1 MNTLERLRDGQL
13 AGATRL
19 DLNLGLKEVPDEV
32 FDLADTLEVLNLSG
46 NCLTTLPAELGRL
59 KRLKVIFCSNNPF
72 ETLPDVLGECPALEM
87 IGFKACQISQ
97 VPPQSLPPALRWL
110 ILTDNRI
117 EHLPDTFDGFPRLRK
132 LMLAGNRLR
141 ALPESLAQNA
151 ELELLRIACNGL
163 ERLPPWLL
171 DLPRLT
177 WLAYAGNPLC
187 PARPSAPVEALQWQ
201 ALSVGRKLGEG
212 ASGTVYQANL
222 PTGEAV
228 AVKCFKA
235 HRTSDGAPEDEIAAC
250 LHAGSHPSLVPQ
262 RGQLEGHPEGLPGM
276 VMELIDPAYRI
287 LAGPPS
293 FESCTRDVY
302 APTLSFETAAAHR
315 MLSGLASATRHLHE
329 RGVMHGD
336 LYGHNV
342 LYRDDGH
349 ALLGDFGA
357 ASRYRPED
365 KALASK
371 LEAIEVRAFGI
382 LLEEVAGRCRAA
394 PPGWKALSDTCQQP
408 DPGARPCFRDVEA
421 TL

>member
-19 DLNLGLKEVPDEV
+19 DLNLGLREVPDEV

-46 NCLTTLPAELGRL
+46 NRLTSLPAALGRL
-59 KRLKVIFCSNNPF
+59 KRLKVIFCSDNPF
-72 ETLPDVLGECPALEM
+72 ETLPEVLGDCPALEM
-87 IGFKACQISQ
+87 IGFKACRIGQ
-97 VPPQSLPPALRWL
+97 VPPHSLPPALRWL

-141 ALPESLAQNA
+141 VLPESLAQSA

-171 DLPRLT
+171 DLPRLA

-187 PARPSAPVEALQWQ
+187 PVRPPANAEVVQWQ
-201 ALSVGRKLGEG
+201 SVRLAHKLGEG
-212 ASGTVYQANL
+212 ASGTVFQASL
-222 PTGEAV
+222 PTGHTV

-250 LHAGSHPSLVPQ
+250 LHAGSHPNLVPQ
-262 RGQLEGHPEGLPGM
+262 RGQLEGHPEGLPGL

-293 FESCTRDVY
+293 LESCTRDVY
-302 APTLSFETAAAHR
+302 APGLAFEPAAAHR
-315 MLSGLASATRHLHE
+315 MLGGLASAARHLHE

-357 ASRYRPED
+357 ASRYHPED
-365 KALASK
+365 KALASQ

-382 LLEEVAGRCRAA
+382 LLEEVAARCKGA
-394 PPGWKALSDTCQQP
+394 PPGWKTLSDACQQHG
-408 DPGARPCFRDVEA
+408 PGIRPCFRDVEA
-421 TL
+421 AL